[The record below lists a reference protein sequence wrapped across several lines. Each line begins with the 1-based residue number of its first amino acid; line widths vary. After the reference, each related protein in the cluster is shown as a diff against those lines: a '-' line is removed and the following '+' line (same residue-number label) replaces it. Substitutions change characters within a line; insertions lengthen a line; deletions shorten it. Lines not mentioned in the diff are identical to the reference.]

1 MSNLKRF
8 EKYITPAIIII
19 VVAVLF
25 VSFTGKVESS
35 NEQNLKQTSENA
47 QRLIDGRHIQNDYR
61 NATDEKLDNL
71 TIKMNNME
79 LLLSD
84 INKTLS

>member
-1 MSNLKRF
+1 MNLQRF
-8 EKYITPAIIII
+8 EKYITPAIIIA

-35 NEQNLKQTSENA
+35 NEKNLKQTSENA

-61 NATDEKLDNL
+61 NTTDEKLDNL